1 MQPFI
6 KFHNSA
12 TLPYD
17 FRLPHLLQWGVL
29 PTVQDSGVW
38 RGAFAIYW
46 PVCNVR
52 TPYWVRCLLN
62 SLICL
67 AAQHIKCPSPN
78 LCSSG
83 SNNVDNLSFSS
94 NYTCH
99 NLQPWYHA
107 LDDRRQSRGQGES
120 TFGDLPI
127 SVEPT
132 GVCDGQVDL
141 DALIDNLAEFE
152 QGQERHAHES
162 AAMGKQAMKPYVIKQ
177 HTQFKSCVDTLHL
190 YGEYQCSAFMFKNC
204 SDTVI

>member
-52 TPYWVRCLLN
+52 TPYWVRCLLT

-83 SNNVDNLSFSS
+83 FNNVDNLSFSS

-127 SVEPT
+127 TVVP
-132 GVCDGQVDL
+132 
-141 DALIDNLAEFE
+141 LI
-152 QGQERHAHES
+152 
-162 AAMGKQAMKPYVIKQ
+162 V
-177 HTQFKSCVDTLHL
+177 QFSFTWA
-190 YGEYQCSAFMFKNC
+190 YPS
-204 SDTVI
+204 